1 MVCSLENELL
11 IELTCYLFSELADRP
26 FFPAPALL
34 VLVTTPTLVTP
45 PWCFC
50 SVLKPAEVSCECRP
64 SSLPWNPP
72 FFLLAEFRC
81 EVGGWGRE
89 LWKHEVVL

>member
-1 MVCSLENELL
+1 MWSLENELL
-11 IELTCYLFSELADRP
+11 IELTCCRLSELP
-26 FFPAPALL
+26 FFPAFL
-34 VLVTTPTLVTP
+34 VLETKPTLVTP
-45 PWCFC
+45 PWCLD

-64 SSLPWNPP
+64 SSLPWKPP
-72 FFLLAEFRC
+72 FLFLLAEFRC